1 MTTTQAPAEL
11 TTAQAKALA
20 ALTEHPGATAREI
33 AEHAGIGGSTAGK
46 ALTHLESLNL
56 ATREHGENVGGR
68 GGRRTADRWYPVTA
82 DAEPEAPAADEPET
96 PAEDAADTAPEPA
109 EAPVAETK
117 TEAAPKAKAR
127 NGSRLGRG
135 DLRQMVYEYL
145 EAHPADEIGPSG
157 LAKALGRSAGAVANA
172 LAKLADHGQ
181 AELVSDSP
189 RRYRLK

>member
-11 TTAQAKALA
+11 TTAQTKALD
-20 ALTEHPGATAREI
+20 ALTAHPGATAKEI

-46 ALTHLESLNL
+46 ALPHLESLNL
-56 ATREHGENVGGR
+56 AHREHGENVGGR

-82 DAEPEAPAADEPET
+82 DAEPETPAAAEPET
-96 PAEDAADTAPEPA
+96 PAEDTADTAPT

-117 TEAAPKAKAR
+117 AGT
-127 NGSRLGRG
+127 GSRLGRG
-135 DLRQMVYEYL
+135 DLRQMVYEHL
-145 EAHPADEIGPSG
+145 AAHPADEIGPSG
-157 LAKALGRSAGAVANA
+157 LAKTLGRSAGAVANA
-172 LAKLADHGQ
+172 LAKLTGQGQ